1 MRDIRISVAAAFVLA
16 ASAGAAGKAQFVDYY
31 ASASGLV
38 AALNGLAADVER
50 LNLRSGSFSE
60 EDASAT
66 VARLVKAREG
76 FASLLPNNG
85 HTSEI
90 NEGYILYIDKVLLA
104 VMLAREYRKEGGQE
118 RLDRLDVLLV
128 EAAALRAK
136 LNQTIQKDKKL
147 YGVP

>member
-1 MRDIRISVAAAFVLA
+1 VRDIRFYVAAALA
-16 ASAGAAGKAQFVDYY
+16 LAVAAGAAGKAQFVDYY
-31 ASASGLV
+31 ASASGLI
-38 AALNGLAADVER
+38 AALNGIAADVER
-50 LNLRSGSFSE
+50 LNLRSGNFSE

-76 FASLLPNNG
+76 FSALLPNND
-85 HTSEI
+85 HTGEI
-90 NEGYILYIDKVLLA
+90 NEGYLLYTDK
-104 VMLAREYRKEGGQE
+104 VMLALMLGREYRKEGGQE